1 MVGVRGCELFARGI
15 PVSLP
20 QFVKGL
26 GICKLGI
33 GENGVQSR

>member
-1 MVGVRGCELFARGI
+1 MVGVGGSELFARGI

-33 GENGVQSR
+33 G